1 MLNILIK
8 YLNYFMNNVSNTY
21 NTVLHNKLYLI
32 YAIFLIIVLT
42 VITYFIY
49 NKFIAPNFSKHVL
62 NKEYINKKLDT
73 SNDVI
78 IMLFFTEWCPYC
90 KSAMPE
96 WNKFNDY
103 VNKANKINNFK
114 ITLNKIDCDKDEKLA
129 NKYNIE
135 AYPSIRLL
143 YKGEIYTY
151 DAKPNKKRL
160 VEFLKTFVDHDIEE
174 GNGDNILKIN

>member
-1 MLNILIK
+1 MLNILLK
-8 YLNYFMNNVSNTY
+8 YLNYFKNNVAMTY
-21 NTVLHNKLYLI
+21 NNVLNNKLYLI
-32 YAIFLIIVLT
+32 YAIFLTIVLT
-42 VITYFIY
+42 IVTYFIY
-49 NKFIAPNFSKHVL
+49 NKFIAPFFSKHVL
-62 NKEYINKKLDT
+62 NREYTNKKNDT

-78 IMLFFTEWCPYC
+78 IILFFTEWCPYC

-103 VNKANKINNFK
+103 VNKVNKINNFT
-114 ITLNKIDCDKDEKLA
+114 ITLNKIDCDKDEELA

-135 AYPSIRLL
+135 AYPSIKLI
-143 YKGEIYTY
+143 YKGEVYTY